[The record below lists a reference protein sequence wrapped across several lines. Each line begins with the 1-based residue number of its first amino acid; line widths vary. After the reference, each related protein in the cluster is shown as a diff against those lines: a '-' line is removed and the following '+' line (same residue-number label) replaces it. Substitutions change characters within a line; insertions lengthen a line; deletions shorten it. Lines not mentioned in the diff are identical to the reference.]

1 MSNMMNSSSMFEH
14 RIYGVSWNLI
24 ELMGLV
30 RIIYQANIAEVQ
42 QGNLQVKLVEE
53 EKTLI

>member
-14 RIYGVSWNLI
+14 RIYEVSWNLI